1 VLSGGEEVDVQH
13 LPSTITDDGGSG
25 GLGAVA
31 PAAVRPLSIA
41 LREFELQYLRR
52 ALKAADNKRTRAAEM
67 LGISRKTLW
76 EKLRNVGVTS
86 DPDFDG
92 DDETPSVADAG

>member
-1 VLSGGEEVDVQH
+1 M
-13 LPSTITDDGGSG
+13 TDAHNGASLVGS
-25 GLGAVA
+25 A
-31 PAAVRPLSIA
+31 PVAVRPLQVA

-76 EKLRNVGVTS
+76 EKLRNGAGHAE
-86 DPDFDG
+86 PDFEP
-92 DDETPSVADAG
+92 DEDTSGGTPAVADAG